1 MYETYGYLQNYG
13 APMQMA
19 QPMQTPMPQPI
30 QQYQQR
36 LQALEQR
43 YPQFSQQPQQNVQ
56 QQIPQIPCRYTSGIE
71 ESRAAQISFDGTP
84 NVFIDKA
91 SDSIYIKQ
99 INLDGNA
106 DFLIFKRA
114 TDSDSG
120 KTPEPIPETISK
132 EDFSLFATTSAQQLA
147 DIKNYIKN
155 LADKVKTIIE

>member
-1 MYETYGYLQNYG
+1 MYENYGYPQSYG
-13 APMQMA
+13 SPM
-19 QPMQTPMPQPI
+19 QPI
-30 QQYQQR
+30 QSPLPQYQQR

-43 YPQFSQQPQQNVQ
+43 YPQFSQQPVQ

-71 ESRAAQISFDGTP
+71 ESKAAQISFDGTP

-106 DFLIFKRA
+106 DFLIFKRVSETNNA
-114 TDSDSG
+114 
-120 KTPEPIPETISK
+120 PEPVVESITK

-147 DIKNYIKN
+147 EIKSDIKN
-155 LADKVKTIIE
+155 LADKVKTIID